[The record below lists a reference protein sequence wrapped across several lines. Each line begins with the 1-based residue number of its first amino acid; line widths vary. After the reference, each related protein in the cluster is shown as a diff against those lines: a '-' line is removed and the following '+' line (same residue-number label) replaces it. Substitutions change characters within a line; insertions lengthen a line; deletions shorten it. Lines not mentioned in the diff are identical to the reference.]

1 MDKFKWNVLIII
13 GVLIVVIVG
22 FLISDNQLRSGDTV
36 RTEVTGMR
44 DNNPSKIENSNEGL
58 DFTLWTLDG
67 EEFHLHDL
75 RGKVILINFWA
86 TWCPPCRMEIPD
98 LIRLWESHK
107 AEGFDVVAITIQS
120 GKPKDIVKF
129 VEKFNMTYPVL
140 TSENNNDLLRVMDL
154 FGRGAGIRITGVP
167 TTFLIDREGVIR
179 EIYVGPRTEAQ
190 FWRDIKKYL

>member
-1 MDKFKWNVLIII
+1 MYKFKRNVLIIL

-22 FLISDNQLRSGDTV
+22 FLISDNTSKSGDTV

-44 DNNPSKIENSNEGL
+44 GNNPSKRDNSNKVL

-67 EEFHLHDL
+67 DEFHLHNL
-75 RGKVILINFWA
+75 KGKVILINFWA

-120 GKPKDIVKF
+120 GKPKDIAKF
-129 VEKFNMTYPVL
+129 VEKFNMTYSVL
-140 TSENNNDLLRVMDL
+140 TSENDNDLLRVMDL
-154 FGRGAGIRITGVP
+154 FGRRAGIRITGVP
-167 TTFLIDREGVIR
+167 TTFLLDREGVIR
-179 EIYVGPRTEAQ
+179 EVYVGPRTEAQ
-190 FWRDIKKYL
+190 FWSDIKKYL